1 MIDLEIEEVHKR
13 PEEGA
18 LCCAMRN
25 GLIKLHRT
33 GREVDS
39 LRTEDSVTTTMSS
52 WPYDIWMTA
61 RGESIPMNGD
71 QYLFH
76 QDFVVSIKTV
86 NEHAKKALENVPFNN
101 CSRCSKQYAG
111 RLCVFHAIPPQEF
124 IRCFCLAHPDIRGPD
139 CLINPGPGNSECPSY
154 CPHWE
159 LAKGEIRSFPALQEN
174 NDSAIDGAYTCMAEM
189 IFRRR
194 KSHLGIK

>member
-1 MIDLEIEEVHKR
+1 MIDLEIEEVQNG

-18 LCCAMRN
+18 LCCTMRH
-25 GLIKLHRT
+25 GLMKLHRT

-39 LRTEDSVTTTMSS
+39 LRTEDSVTTIMSS

-61 RGESIPMNGD
+61 RGESIPMDED
-71 QYLFH
+71 QDLFH
-76 QDFVVSIKTV
+76 QEFALSIKTV
-86 NEHAKKALENVPFNN
+86 NEHAKMALENVPLNN
-101 CSRCSKQYAG
+101 CPKCNRRYAG
-111 RLCVFHAIPPQEF
+111 RLCMFHAIPPQEF
-124 IRCFCLAHPDIRGPD
+124 IRCFCLAHPDIRDPD
-139 CLINPGPGNSECPSY
+139 CQIHPGSGNSECPSL

-159 LAKGEIRSFPALQEN
+159 LAKGEIRSFPPLHEN
-174 NDSAIDGAYTCMAEM
+174 NDNAIDGAYTCMAEM